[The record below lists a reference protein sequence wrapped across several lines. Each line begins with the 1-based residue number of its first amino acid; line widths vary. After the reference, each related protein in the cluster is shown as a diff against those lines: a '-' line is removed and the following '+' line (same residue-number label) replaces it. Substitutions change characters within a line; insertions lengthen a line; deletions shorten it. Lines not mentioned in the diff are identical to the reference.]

1 MLNDTETILLVNK
14 NKVFS
19 NFVLNYGVTI
29 FLFLL
34 FIVNGIDIGIME
46 VKFNATH
53 SIEKYGMD

>member
-1 MLNDTETILLVNK
+1 MLNDTETILLVDK

-29 FLFLL
+29 FLCLL

-46 VKFNATH
+46 VKFHATY